1 MKNKENT
8 DIWGFIAFIA
18 FIVMM
23 FTVGANEAEYI
34 TNKPF
39 FIGFAVQALV
49 WIYSLYRAKAF
60 IWQRTDGEE
69 VKK

>member
-18 FIVMM
+18 FAVML
-23 FTVGANEAEYI
+23 FTVGANEAEYLS
-34 TNKPF
+34 NKAF

-60 IWQRTDGEE
+60 IWQNANNEE
-69 VKK
+69 KRK